1 MSTATERALNVDGGV
16 WLAMNEHTGAVLWPR
31 CLYPSADD
39 ALDAHAAW
47 LGFLDNPDVDCVKL
61 TWAVGSH
68 ATPGWWWW
76 WCDEYRAS
84 WEAIECWEV
93 GP

>member
-16 WLAMNEHTGAVLWPR
+16 WLAMNEATSDVLWPR

-39 ALDAHAAW
+39 AIEAHW
-47 LGFLDNPDVDCVKL
+47 EWSDDGWCDERVRL
-61 TWAVGSH
+61 TWAVPASDE
-68 ATPGWWWW
+68 PGY
-76 WCDEYRAS
+76 WCWSDEFRDS
-84 WEAIECWEV
+84 WEAIECWMV